1 MKFIKS
7 FGGSEKMTS
16 VRDIKQ
22 KRILARPLVK
32 LAKAVILLNAILL
45 CAACAPPLY
54 SVNIHYDPSS
64 TALEPRNIEKK
75 YPVTI
80 ATFNDVRPGG
90 DDLLIG
96 KVITSSGNNT
106 PIIPKNLRPSQAVAA
121 SLRDYMRKAGYTI
134 TNTIPSWNLQENAI
148 KKEWGSILI
157 GGNIDKMEI
166 TCHDSVAFTKYLAE
180 VKLTLY
186 FSHVQTG
193 KIFYIVSATGTSSL
207 EHVRFSEKLLEAQI
221 NGALSS
227 AIEDIFRSKSIQS
240 KIEETLRKNP

>member
-1 MKFIKS
+1 M
-7 FGGSEKMTS
+7 
-16 VRDIKQ
+16 
-22 KRILARPLVK
+22 K
-32 LAKAVILLNAILL
+32 LAKAVILLNMILL
-45 CAACAPPLY
+45 FTACAPSLY
-54 SVNIHYDPSS
+54 SVNINYEPSS
-64 TALEPRNIEKK
+64 TTPVPRNIEKK
-75 YPVTI
+75 YSVTI

-121 SLRDYMRKAGYTI
+121 SLRDYMRKDGYTI
-134 TNTIPSWNLQENAI
+134 TNKIPSWNLQENTI

-166 TCHDSVAFTKYLAE
+166 TCHDSITLTKYLAE

-186 FSHVQTG
+186 FSNVQTG

-207 EHVRFSEKLLEAQI
+207 EHVRFSEKLLEEQI

-227 AIEDIFRSKSIQS
+227 AIEDIFRSKSIQL

>member
-1 MKFIKS
+1 MKL
-7 FGGSEKMTS
+7 T
-16 VRDIKQ
+16 
-22 KRILARPLVK
+22 
-32 LAKAVILLNAILL
+32 KAVILLNTILL
-45 CAACAPPLY
+45 FAACAPSLY
-54 SVNIHYDPSS
+54 SVNINYEPSS
-64 TALEPRNIEKK
+64 TAIEPRDVEKN
-75 YPVTI
+75 YSVTI

-106 PIIPKNLRPSQAVAA
+106 PIIPKNLRPSQAVAS

-134 TNTIPSWNLQENAI
+134 TNKIPSWNLQENTI

-157 GGNIDKMEI
+157 GGNIDKLEI
-166 TCHDSVAFTKYLAE
+166 TCHDSITLTKYLAE

-207 EHVRFSEKLLEAQI
+207 EHVRFSEKKLEEQV